1 MPTKRERE
9 YYRMGFMDGMNKGK
23 SPSEAFRS
31 STIEPKKPNRKSS
44 GYTPEYW
51 DEYYDFPK
59 KPKRKVSSWQKFV
72 KANSN
77 KKKFKYASG
86 KLNLKKMGVA
96 YRKTA
101 VYKRNKKK

>member
-1 MPTKRERE
+1 MPKFDSEYVYYLQERIRQLEQKMFESGTKNPFRPDLDRK
-9 YYRMGFMDGMNKGK
+9 RGGK
-23 SPSEAFRS
+23 RS
-31 STIEPKKPNRKSS
+31 RKLS
-44 GYTPEYW
+44 G
-51 DEYYDFPK
+51 
-59 KPKRKVSSWQKFV
+59 WQKFV

-96 YRKTA
+96 YRNTA